1 MLANPVACFSAS
13 FAKIQGVLE
22 SETQIAFVTPK
33 IEGEKKELNGKFTLD
48 CNF

>member
-22 SETQIAFVTPK
+22 SETQIAFATPK

-48 CNF
+48 CNL

>member
-22 SETQIAFVTPK
+22 SETQIAFATPK
-33 IEGEKKELNGKFTLD
+33 IECEKKG
-48 CNF
+48 